1 MSDFIVKIEYKNEK
15 LETVVEKEYD
25 FPIYTDMLY
34 EKLMGVIAEI
44 ESAFYYFSDGKSKDK
59 WDETTMSRF
68 KSIRHKLLDE
78 ANALK
83 RLPNNLTY
91 KGISAAT
98 IPMSEYIART
108 LKTKM

>member
-1 MSDFIVKIEYKNEK
+1 MSDFIVKIEYKNEN

-25 FPIYTDMLY
+25 FPIYTDMMY

-44 ESAFYYFSDGKSKDK
+44 ESAFYYFSDGKSKDR
-59 WDETTMSRF
+59 WDENTLSRF

-83 RLPNNLTY
+83 RLPNNLSY
-91 KGISAAT
+91 KGISAAS
-98 IPMSEYIART
+98 IPMSEYIAKT
-108 LKTKM
+108 LQAKM